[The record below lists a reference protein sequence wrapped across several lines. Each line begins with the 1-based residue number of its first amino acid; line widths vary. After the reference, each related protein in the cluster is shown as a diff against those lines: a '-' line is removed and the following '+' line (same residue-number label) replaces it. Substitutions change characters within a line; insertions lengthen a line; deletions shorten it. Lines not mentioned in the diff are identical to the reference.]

1 MTVHERQKPPEG
13 HGEVLCAP
21 PFETWR
27 GLVERTAA
35 AVATWPQEVRALR
48 EQARAETV
56 AEAERFSATFGIAP
70 ARPWPG
76 GPIAM
81 TGHQPEL
88 YHPGVWVKGFL
99 VDRLA
104 AETGA
109 LGLDV
114 VVDTDVCDPVRLRVP
129 QPGKHPGVREI
140 ELTGAG
146 NGAAYV
152 QTAVPSRSRLSAFRA
167 AGLEAL
173 GGVPAPAL
181 GRHFGAFCDCLD
193 AAAGRSA
200 DLGTLMTVARRC
212 YESPAETAYLEV
224 QASSQCRLPSYRA
237 FAGSLLADAARFR
250 TVLNAALAEYRACT
264 GTRSAAQ
271 PFPDL
276 AGDGGRIE
284 APFWLLRDGR
294 RLAVS
299 VGADGTLVA
308 GGEVV
313 CALGGSAES
322 AARALAGNDLLLAPR
337 AVTLTLFQRV
347 FVADLFV
354 HGTGGGR
361 YDQVTDA
368 VIRSYYGVE
377 PPSFAVA
384 SMTLLLPLGGRIVT
398 DEDVAA
404 AERELKRFEHN
415 PDELLAEV
423 EFDTPAERERA
434 DGLAARKA
442 AAIAAIA
449 QPDADRKALG
459 AEIREVNAALTAMLE
474 PVGQCLAEA
483 LVRAKEERAA
493 SAVLTDRTYP
503 YCLWDPREVADKVR

>member
-1 MTVHERQKPPEG
+1 MTVHERQKPPSG
-13 HGEVLCAP
+13 HGEVLCVP
-21 PFETWR
+21 PFPEWAEMLT
-27 GLVERTAA
+27 RTAS
-35 AVATWPQEVRALR
+35 AVSGWPDGVRALR

-56 AEAERFSATFGIAP
+56 AEAERFSATFGIGP
-70 ARPWPG
+70 ARPWDG

-88 YHPGVWVKGFL
+88 YHPGVWVKDFL

-114 VVDTDVCDPVRLRVP
+114 VVDTDAGEPVRLRVP
-129 QPGKHPGVREI
+129 QPGAHPGVREI
-140 ELTGAG
+140 GLADGG
-146 NGAAYV
+146 DGAYV
-152 QTAVPSRSRLSAFRA
+152 QTAVPPQPQLAAFRE
-167 AGLEAL
+167 AGAGALER
-173 GGVPAPAL
+173 VPAPAL
-181 GRHFGAFCDCLD
+181 GRHFGSFCDCLD
-193 AAAGRSA
+193 RATVRSE
-200 DLGTLMTVARRC
+200 DLGTLMTIARRC
-212 YESPAETAYLEV
+212 YESPAGTAYLEV
-224 QASSQCRLPSYRA
+224 QAASQCRLPSYRA
-237 FAGSLLADAARFR
+237 FAGALLADAARFR
-250 TVLNAALAEYRACT
+250 TVMNAALAEYRSRT
-264 GTRSAAQ
+264 GTRSAVQ

-276 AGDGGRIE
+276 AGDGARNE

-294 RLAVS
+294 RQPVS
-299 VGADGTLVA
+299 VDAAGTLLADGEA
-308 GGEVV
+308 V

-322 AARALAGNDLLLAPR
+322 AARALAVHDLLLAPR
-337 AVTLTLFQRV
+337 AITLTLFQRV

-361 YDQVTDA
+361 YDEVTDA
-368 VIRSYYGVE
+368 VIRDYFGIE
-377 PPSFAVA
+377 PPPFAVA

-398 DEDVAA
+398 DEDVAD
-404 AERELKRFEHN
+404 AERQLKRFEHN

-449 QPDADRKALG
+449 RPDADRKALG

-474 PVGQCLAEA
+474 PVGQCLADA
-483 LVRAKEERAA
+483 LERAKEERAA